1 MKRRD
6 ITQPQRPP
14 SAPMPQLPHERD
26 ESVDPPRSG
35 AARSEIRQA
44 QRDLDAGRVDTDNY
58 TRTSQNAEPSLD
70 APAAR
75 GPTRRAQRR
84 A

>member
-35 AARSEIRQA
+35 AVRSDIRQA
-44 QRDLDAGRVDTDNY
+44 KRDLDAGRVDTDNY
-58 TRTSQNAEPSLD
+58 TRTAENAEPVLD
-70 APAAR
+70 PSVPRGAAR
-75 GPTRRAQRR
+75 RKPA
-84 A
+84 